1 MSIALLI
8 GGHLEAE
15 LDNNANIE
23 RAKKRMMRYHWS
35 KDTLFFQ
42 NLVEYRMLL
51 EKIHEKIRHFGAMR
65 TLAEVKKRF
74 FWNAKIKDV
83 LEIH

>member
-1 MSIALLI
+1 
-8 GGHLEAE
+8 
-15 LDNNANIE
+15 
-23 RAKKRMMRYHWS
+23 
-35 KDTLFFQ
+35 
-42 NLVEYRMLL
+42 MLL